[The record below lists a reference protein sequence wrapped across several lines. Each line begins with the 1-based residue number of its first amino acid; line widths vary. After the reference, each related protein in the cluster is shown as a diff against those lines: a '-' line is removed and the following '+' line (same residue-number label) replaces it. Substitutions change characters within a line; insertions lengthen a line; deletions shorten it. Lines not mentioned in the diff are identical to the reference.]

1 MEELTVAL
9 FIAVIIALVELL
21 KRSLDLPTKM
31 APLVSA
37 ILGLPVG
44 ILYLDVDL
52 KTGIIYGLIIGLSAG
67 GLYSGVKTIT
77 KSE

>member
-1 MEELTVAL
+1 MEELTVAV
-9 FIAVIIALVELL
+9 FIAVIIAVVELL

-37 ILGLPVG
+37 LLGLPVG
-44 ILYLDVDL
+44 ILYLNVDL

-67 GLYSGVKTIT
+67 GLYSGVKALA
-77 KSE
+77 KQE

>member
-1 MEELTVAL
+1 MEELTVGV

-37 ILGLPVG
+37 LLGLPVG

-52 KTGIIYGLIIGLSAG
+52 KTGILFGLIIGLSAG
-67 GLYSGVKTIT
+67 GVYSGFKTIT
-77 KSE
+77 K